1 MSEQKKITDYLS
13 NDFSNLKDKLLK
25 YQNYNAIKDLV
36 EKIESDIEKL
46 GEIEKVKNEKK
57 IIDYQKAKVT
67 YLTENDQ
74 VKTDIL
80 KFDTEPNNPIIK
92 ITEHKILNNVQFF
105 VITENFKKM
114 RTKSINNRVLKII
127 NVEVLNGKNTQANL
141 EDSKFEPLAKY
152 T

>member
-46 GEIEKVKNEKK
+46 GEIEKVKNEKI

-141 EDSKFEPLAKY
+141 EDSKFEPLPKY